1 MAVGTVVAM
10 RIAVGSDHAGFDL
23 KELIAEHLRK
33 EGHDLEDLGTHDAVE
48 SVDYPL
54 YGAAVGRAVAEGRAE
69 LGFCCCGT
77 GIGIAIAANK
87 IPGIRAAV
95 VHDVTTATLARQH
108 NHANVVCLGGRT
120 TGTYAPSTPS
130 TPSWPPPRCRAATTG
145 ASRSSP
151 SLDRD
156 LVDRQPK
163 RRLSSPSP
171 AGWTP
176 TPRWRA

>member
-1 MAVGTVVAM
+1 V

-33 EGHDLEDLGTHDAVE
+33 AGHEVEDLGTHDAVE

-87 IPGIRAAV
+87 IAGIRAAV
-95 VHDVTTATLARQH
+95 VHDVTTASLARQH

-120 TGTYAPSTPS
+120 TGTSTALDAVDAFL
-130 TPSWPPPRCRAATTG
+130 AASPQPGRHDRRVAELADLDQEGG
-145 ASRSSP
+145 A
-151 SLDRD
+151 
-156 LVDRQPK
+156 
-163 RRLSSPSP
+163 
-171 AGWTP
+171 A
-176 TPRWRA
+176 